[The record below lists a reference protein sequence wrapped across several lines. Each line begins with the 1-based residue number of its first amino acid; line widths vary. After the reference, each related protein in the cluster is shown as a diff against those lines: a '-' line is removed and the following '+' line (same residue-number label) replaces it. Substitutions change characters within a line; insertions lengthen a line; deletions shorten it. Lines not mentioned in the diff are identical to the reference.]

1 MAGTCN
7 IIGTGGLIEGDLQDA
22 NIVINLD
29 DALEFDGTDD
39 EIDIGD
45 VTILDG
51 LGSWTQSVWVK
62 FAAGGANDQY
72 VFWKDDAF
80 GIGLFSGYRIRGYI
94 YYSGGNSN
102 TQYELA
108 GTGTF
113 PRGDNSWHHIA
124 QTYDGSNLKLYFD
137 GVLRDTTAISSK
149 TIPNVSDKLH
159 IGSGD
164 GGNFTKGN
172 IADARLYSSTLDADE
187 IGVLASEINIANE
200 VVEHSTTSTLVG
212 WWKLNNNSITD
223 SSTNSNNGTAA
234 GTTRDY
240 DAYSAGPQAG
250 VFSGYSATTTTD
262 GAFTVTQ
269 GNLDCGTISS
279 VDFNGVD
286 QYLGATLTSEQKST
300 REITVSCWFQADDV
314 TNKGIIG
321 RYNGNGGSAENSIY
335 INGSSQ

>member
-22 NIVINLD
+22 NIIINLD

-51 LGSWTQSVWVK
+51 LSAWTQSVWVK
-62 FAAGGANDQY
+62 FAAGGADDQY

-124 QTYDGSNLKLYFD
+124 QTYDY
-137 GVLRDTTAISSK
+137 
-149 TIPNVSDKLH
+149 P
-159 IGSGD
+159 
-164 GGNFTKGN
+164 
-172 IADARLYSSTLDADE
+172 
-187 IGVLASEINIANE
+187 
-200 VVEHSTTSTLVG
+200 
-212 WWKLNNNSITD
+212 
-223 SSTNSNNGTAA
+223 
-234 GTTRDY
+234 
-240 DAYSAGPQAG
+240 
-250 VFSGYSATTTTD
+250 
-262 GAFTVTQ
+262 
-269 GNLDCGTISS
+269 
-279 VDFNGVD
+279 
-286 QYLGATLTSEQKST
+286 
-300 REITVSCWFQADDV
+300 
-314 TNKGIIG
+314 
-321 RYNGNGGSAENSIY
+321 
-335 INGSSQ
+335 

>member
-1 MAGTCN
+1 
-7 IIGTGGLIEGDLQDA
+7 
-22 NIVINLD
+22 
-29 DALEFDGTDD
+29 
-39 EIDIGD
+39 
-45 VTILDG
+45 
-51 LGSWTQSVWVK
+51 VK

-269 GNLDCGTISS
+269 GN
-279 VDFNGVD
+279 
-286 QYLGATLTSEQKST
+286 
-300 REITVSCWFQADDV
+300 
-314 TNKGIIG
+314 
-321 RYNGNGGSAENSIY
+321 
-335 INGSSQ
+335 